1 MHSYGRVIKCNE
13 REWKR
18 GRGRGK
24 KRKEKQDDKAE
35 AGRIKCK
42 FLRREELAIKTAER
56 GLEQRDDRG
65 GKREKPTGG
74 TGGVGG

>member
-1 MHSYGRVIKCNE
+1 MEE
-13 REWKR
+13 RE
-18 GRGRGK
+18 GEGK

-35 AGRIKCK
+35 AGRIKCN

-74 TGGVGG
+74 TEEGGVTSLGRSQR

>member
-1 MHSYGRVIKCNE
+1 MSGSGRE
-13 REWKR
+13 GG
-18 GRGRGK
+18 GRGE

-35 AGRIKCK
+35 AGRIKCN

-74 TGGVGG
+74 TGG